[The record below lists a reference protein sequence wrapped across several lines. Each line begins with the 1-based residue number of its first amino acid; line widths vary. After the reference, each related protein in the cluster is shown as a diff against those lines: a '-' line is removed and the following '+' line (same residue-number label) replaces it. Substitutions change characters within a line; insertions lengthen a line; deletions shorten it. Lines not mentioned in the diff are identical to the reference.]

1 MRTRATLVAALLV
14 ATLAA
19 CAGERGPAADETLD
33 SLPDGG
39 HSGFVIA
46 FDGQAITFDPAEML
60 GDDTAPNGFRIDN
73 PDDAVL
79 ILAVAPSAR
88 VALIDNTT
96 IQHRDANLRTFAAF
110 LEGDR
115 PGWAYGSPEHFLA
128 TIEVR
133 GDRVTGI
140 EETYLP

>member
-14 ATLAA
+14 GTLAA
-19 CAGERGPAADETLD
+19 CAGARGPAAGETFD
-33 SLPDGG
+33 SLPDGD
-39 HSGFVIA
+39 HSGYVVG

-60 GDDTAPNGFRIDN
+60 PDDTAPNGFRIDD

-88 VALIDNTT
+88 VALIDGFTV
-96 IQHRDANLRTFAAF
+96 QHRDINLRTFAAF
-110 LEGDR
+110 LDGDR

-133 GDRVTGI
+133 DDRVTGI